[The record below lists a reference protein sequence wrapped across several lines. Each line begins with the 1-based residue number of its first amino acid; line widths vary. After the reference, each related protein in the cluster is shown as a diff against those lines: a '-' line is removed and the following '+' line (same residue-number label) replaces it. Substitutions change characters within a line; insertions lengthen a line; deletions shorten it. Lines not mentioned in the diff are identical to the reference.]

1 MIRFKIYL
9 KEGSVNKVD
18 PKLIKVE
25 QQIQAIRKRMA
36 DRIIAIM
43 DQMLKEKDYKF
54 YLHKWIELR
63 KHYDDFNNAIYIK
76 AFEQQ
81 LYDRQ
86 LSWDVLTFRD
96 SPAYEGEDE
105 ELLCQEY
112 LMQLIFKY
120 EFNKV
125 IKVLDFECRQPRW
138 KPNLEL
144 LKNML

>member
-1 MIRFKIYL
+1 
-9 KEGSVNKVD
+9 
-18 PKLIKVE
+18 
-25 QQIQAIRKRMA
+25 
-36 DRIIAIM
+36 M

-63 KHYDDFNNAIYIK
+63 KHHEDFNNAVYIK

-81 LYDRQ
+81 LYDRPF
-86 LSWDVLTFRD
+86 SWDVLTFKD

-120 EFNKV
+120 EFDKV
-125 IKVLDFECRQPRW
+125 IKVLDFECRQPHW
-138 KPNLEL
+138 KPSLEL
-144 LKNML
+144 IKKYVII